1 MKFLYIHDLTFTY
14 ENCTEPLF
22 DSVSFQLQRGW
33 TGIVGANGSG
43 KTTLLQLLS
52 GVLELD
58 SGSISYPGSAYY
70 CAQRTD
76 NMPVELPVLIQ
87 SFDAAAHML
96 RHTLQIDDYWI
107 DYWDKLSHGE
117 RRRCQLAC
125 ALFAGPEL
133 LAVDEPSNHLDHRSK
148 GILLDALRLFDG
160 FGVLVSHDRELLDSL
175 CHHTLFIDPPN
186 IDVRKSNYSV
196 AAAEI
201 QREREHAAHEYSH
214 AKKEEKKLKR
224 KVHLQHQKVQQSDI
238 RKSKK
243 HVSRKDHDA
252 KEKIDRAR
260 LSGKDGVA
268 ARKKRQLSTR
278 LLKAREHK
286 QGIHYKKRTTLGI
299 TVHPEKK
306 SHLFPISIEPHSIS
320 LGDEKILQIPSLRI
334 REGDRI
340 GIIGD
345 NGSGKSTFI
354 HDVIRQ
360 QQFPDDQCIY
370 IPQEISAEESRAVIQ
385 RVHACTDSRKGRIMN
400 TISRLGSDPVRVLE
414 TALPTPGEVRK
425 LMLADGL
432 MKQPAIIIMDEPT
445 NHMDLPS
452 MQCLED
458 ALNECACTLILVSH
472 DFIFLK
478 NTVSYFW
485 SLIAVGDNGFKIV
498 VQYEA

>member
-1 MKFLYIHDLTFTY
+1 MKFLYVHNLTFTY
-14 ENCTEPLF
+14 EQCTEPLF

-52 GVLELD
+52 GILEPD

-76 NMPVELPVLIQ
+76 DMPVELPVLIQ
-87 SFDAAAHML
+87 SFDSAAYIL
-96 RHTLQIDDYWI
+96 RHTLHIEDGWI

-148 GILLDALRLFDG
+148 IILFDALRSFDG
-160 FGVLVSHDRELLDSL
+160 FGVLVSHDRELLDNL
-175 CHHTLFIDPPN
+175 CHHTLFIDPPD
-186 IDVRKSNYSV
+186 IDLRKCNYSV

-201 QREREHAAHEYSH
+201 KREQEHAAHEYVH

-224 KVHLQHQKVQQSDI
+224 KVHLQHQKVQQSDA

-260 LSGKDGVA
+260 LSGKDSIA
-268 ARKKRQLSTR
+268 ARKKRQLTTR
-278 LLKAREHK
+278 LQKAQEHK
-286 QGIHYKKRTTLGI
+286 HGIQYKKRTTLGI

-306 SHLFPISIEPHSIS
+306 SHMFPVSIEPHSIS
-320 LGDEKILQIPSLRI
+320 LGDEKILQVPSLRI
-334 REGDRI
+334 RENDRI
-340 GIIGD
+340 GITGD

-354 HDVIRQ
+354 HDFIQREQ
-360 QQFPDDQCIY
+360 LPDDQCIY

-385 RVHACTDSRKGRIMN
+385 RVDACTDSRKGRIMN

-414 TALPTPGEVRK
+414 TAIPTPGEVRK
-425 LMLADGL
+425 LMLAEGL
-432 MKQPAIIIMDEPT
+432 MKQPGIIIMDEPT

-458 ALNECACTLILVSH
+458 ALNECTCTLILVSH

-478 NTVSYFW
+478 SIVSYFW
-485 SLIAVGDNGFKIV
+485 SFTAAGDKGFEIV
-498 VQYEA
+498 MQYEP